1 MGLQVRGH
9 HYTET
14 EYEGVFW
21 INVYPLVE
29 QII

>member
-9 HYTET
+9 HYRDT
-14 EYEGVFW
+14 EYEGVFL

-29 QII
+29 KII